1 VTRTPSRLA
10 VPIAVSIAVSITV
23 LGAAACASGSHATA
37 TDTGAPALAQVST
50 AAAPPPAAARP
61 GSAGAKPG
69 PAITA
74 ACPLLSPGLIASAL
88 GVRPPAATERP
99 AVKTAGGTVFG
110 CHYQSGGRYVEL
122 WVSVAARSGSADQ
135 AASLAIRRYTGTLN
149 AVPHLGDAAY
159 YTDSALSRSGPRP
172 QGLVAARAEGRQMRV
187 ITLSTFLGGQP
198 EDTIITLARAVLE
211 RI

>member
-10 VPIAVSIAVSITV
+10 VPIAVSIAVSITA
-23 LGAAACASGSHATA
+23 LGAAACGGGSHATA

-50 AAAPPPAAARP
+50 AAAPPPA
-61 GSAGAKPG
+61 SVKPG

-88 GVRPPAATERP
+88 GVRRPAATERP
-99 AVKTAGGTVFG
+99 AVKTAGGTLFG
-110 CHYQSGGRYVEL
+110 CHYQSGGRYIEL

-149 AVPHLGDAAY
+149 AVSGLGDAAY
-159 YTDSALSRSGPRP
+159 YTDSALSRSNPRL
-172 QGLVAARAEGRQMRV
+172 QALVAARAEGRQMRV

-198 EDTIITLARAVLE
+198 KHTIIALARAVLE